1 MRFDEVELETAPVIE
16 EHAPVAASADGASR
30 ARRLAALLID
40 ISLFAALSLVLLPL
54 LPERSEWVH
63 AAALTGFIVML
74 TYYYFVGCW
83 MLGGKTIGG
92 AIFDVRV
99 IPDQSHAMTLR
110 GASVRWVAVYL
121 SLATLGIGFALA
133 ALPSRR
139 SLPDRMSSTR
149 CV

>member
-1 MRFDEVELETAPVIE
+1 MRFDEVELESVPLIEQGAPAFTE
-16 EHAPVAASADGASR
+16 GAPR
-30 ARRLAALLID
+30 IRRLASLLVD
-40 ISLFAALSLVLLPL
+40 LSLFGALTLVLWPL
-54 LPERSEWVH
+54 LPDKPEWFH
-63 AAALTGFIVML
+63 PAALTGFIVML

-83 MLGGKTIGG
+83 LLGGKTIGG

-99 IPDQSHAMTLR
+99 IPDESHAMTLR
-110 GASVRWVAVYL
+110 AASIRWAGVYL
-121 SLATLGIGFALA
+121 ALATFGIGFAFA